1 MTTYSL
7 KPYQKMK
14 QKSKTSKASAKNNV
28 VLRNNVRNN
37 FETECT
43 GFVAFNNFFV
53 MYWLNIGQRNR

>member
-1 MTTYSL
+1 
-7 KPYQKMK
+7 MK